1 MRLKIRHQPDFWAGA
16 LFICTGLAFALRAQ
30 RYPLGRAARMGPAYF
45 PTLLGACLVFVGVLL
60 AWQAC
65 RPGAARATVAPPDWR
80 VAAVVLGAVCLFALT
95 LPWLGVLP
103 AVFLLAF
110 VGSMAAHDFNWR
122 VAVGVGLGMMLF
134 VWLVFIQGLGLVFPA
149 GLLG

>member
-1 MRLKIRHQPDFWAGA
+1 VRLKIRHQPDFWAGA
-16 LFICTGLAFALRAQ
+16 LFVCVGLAFALGAQ
-30 RYPLGRAARMGPAYF
+30 HYPMGRAARMGPAYF
-45 PTLLGACLVFVGVLL
+45 PSLLGVCLVLLGVLL

-65 RPGAARATVAPPDWR
+65 RPGATSAKITSPDWR

-110 VGSMAAHDFNWR
+110 VGSMAAHDFSWK
-122 VAVGVGLGMMLF
+122 VAAGVGLGMMLF
-134 VWLVFIQGLGLVFPA
+134 VWLVFIKGLGLVFPA